1 MVRITLT
8 IAASEPVEAVM
19 LALNKDRMRLAIEG
33 RPDTEELRLVG
44 DRWFTEE
51 NADVQFDAWISDG
64 AHDAD
69 EFTAV
74 APRLSMAAH

>member
-8 IAASEPVEAVM
+8 ISESQPVEGVM
-19 LALNKDRMRLAIEG
+19 LALHQDRMRVAIEG

-51 NADVQFDAWISDG
+51 NGEVQFDAWISDG
-64 AHDAD
+64 GDA
-69 EFTAV
+69 EQFTVV
-74 APRLSMAAH
+74 APRLTMAAH